1 MLLFFFVICSGLA
14 GISFGVTCLQDPD
27 TCWILKMGRIIN
39 DSRTIPKEDPFSFN
53 TKKEDGKPH
62 VFYQWLTESAFEQ
75 AYRIGWYLS
84 PQTIGG
90 YSVKELLAMPPEE
103 RSKSSLFRLDN
114 DSALK
119 GPMLLGAFL
128 CAGAFLVFPMMIFL
142 TAPARPAWILI
153 LILVAAQ
160 ASSFHFYL
168 RPELFSAFMFGLELL
183 VLHRI
188 RLKMLHDPNA
198 SISWFSVISICA
210 IMLLWC
216 NLHCGFVLG
225 LIVLFLFAS
234 TQTLLLTNK
243 NSRLRVWFIFGLGAL
258 STAANPWGFELW
270 GYLFK
275 LFTSP
280 VGAKVEELQP
290 LSLSELFGFTYG
302 LYFVFALVTLGILTY
317 IIYKL
322 RDKKAFP
329 ALLFSCVA
337 VAMVF
342 VMGIGARRLIPFAC
356 ILSVCELPV
365 LLSIFNELRQS
376 VENKE
381 SNSAA
386 MAFRAKIVAPVMALL
401 VFTATLLGANYESGL
416 FKLQLPQSSYGFP
429 APYEAIRYL
438 QFANNDAQEFEK
450 IRGNVLNDPQFGD
463 MIIWHVWGYKP
474 IKVFIDTRFDIY
486 QDRIIFDFLTMANC
500 QAGYEK
506 LLDQYKIA
514 WIFLP
519 PHTQLAQF
527 ALAHPEKWSIIYK
540 DDTAIIS
547 RRLP

>member
-1 MLLFFFVICSGLA
+1 MLLFVFVICSYLA

-27 TCWILKMGRIIN
+27 TCWILKTGEMICKTR
-39 DSRTIPKEDPFSFN
+39 SIPKKDPFSYN

-62 VFYQWLTESAFEQ
+62 VFYQWLSEAAYFEAYKKAYIAMHFWSGTNKITEAPPEARKKTLSAF
-75 AYRIGWYLS
+75 
-84 PQTIGG
+84 
-90 YSVKELLAMPPEE
+90 
-103 RSKSSLFRLDN
+103 LDN
-114 DSALK
+114 NENLK

-128 CAGAFLVFPMMIFL
+128 CAGAFLAFPLIIFL
-142 TAPARPAWILI
+142 TAPARPVWILI

-183 VLHRI
+183 VMQNL
-188 RLKMLHDPNA
+188 RLKILHDRNA
-198 SISWFSVISICA
+198 SISWLSVIAICA

-225 LIVLFLFAS
+225 LIVLSLFAI
-234 TQTLLLTNK
+234 TQTLVLEDKVSKLK
-243 NSRLRVWFIFGLGAL
+243 VWLMLGLGTL
-258 STAANPWGFELW
+258 STAVNPWGFELW
-270 GYLFK
+270 VYLFK

-290 LSLSELFGFTYG
+290 LSFTELFGFTYG
-302 LYFVFALVTLGILTY
+302 LYFIFALVTLGILAV

-322 RDKKAFP
+322 RNQKVFP
-329 ALLFSCVA
+329 ALIFSCVV
-337 VAMVF
+337 VAMVL

-356 ILSVCELPV
+356 ILAVCEFPV
-365 LLSIFNELRQS
+365 LLSIFQTIRQNQA
-376 VENKE
+376 EPE
-381 SNSAA
+381 SNSADTA
-386 MAFRAKIVAPVMALL
+386 LRHQLFAPAAALM
-401 VFTATLLGANYESGL
+401 VFIATIFGTWWESGL
-416 FKLQLPQSSYGFP
+416 FKLQLPQSSYGFS

-438 QFANNDAQEFEK
+438 EYANEDTKELEK

-463 MIIWHVWGYKP
+463 MIIWYLCCYAP
-474 IKVFIDTRFDIY
+474 TKVFIDTRFDIY
-486 QDRIIFDFLTMANC
+486 PDKVVFDFLTMANC
-500 QAGYEK
+500 QPGYEK

-527 ALAHPEKWSIIYK
+527 SLAHPEKWTISYK
-540 DDTAIIS
+540 DDTAIIA

>member
-1 MLLFFFVICSGLA
+1 MLLFVFVICSYLA

-27 TCWILKMGRIIN
+27 TCWILKTGEMICKTR
-39 DSRTIPKEDPFSFN
+39 SIPKEDPFSYN

-62 VFYQWLTESAFEQ
+62 VFYQWLSEVAFYQ
-75 AYRIGWYLS
+75 AYEAAIIPKLFASESEIGKGIRTTVSYVYNNRNL
-84 PQTIGG
+84 
-90 YSVKELLAMPPEE
+90 E
-103 RSKSSLFRLDN
+103 
-114 DSALK
+114 

-128 CAGAFLVFPMMIFL
+128 CAGAFLAFPLIIFL
-142 TAPARPAWILI
+142 TAPARPVWILI

-168 RPELFSAFMFGLELL
+168 RPELFSAFMFGLELF
-183 VLHRI
+183 VLQRI
-188 RLKMLHDPNA
+188 RLKVLQDPNA
-198 SISWFSVISICA
+198 SISWSSVIAICT

-234 TQTLLLTNK
+234 TQTLLLQDK
-243 NSRLRVWFIFGLGAL
+243 NSRLKVWLMLSLSTL
-258 STAANPWGFELW
+258 STAVNPWGFELW
-270 GYLFK
+270 TYIYK

-280 VGAKVEELQP
+280 IGAKVEELQP
-290 LSLSELFGFTYG
+290 LQLSELFGFTYG
-302 LYFVFALVTLGILTY
+302 LYFIFALVTLAVSTV

-322 RDKKAFP
+322 RNQKAFP
-329 ALLFSCVA
+329 VLIFSSV
-337 VAMVF
+337 VVTMVF

-356 ILSVCELPV
+356 ILAVCELPV
-365 LLSIFNELRQS
+365 LLSIFHAIRQKNA
-376 VENKE
+376 NKE
-381 SNSAA
+381 SVSTDTALRHKLFAPAA
-386 MAFRAKIVAPVMALL
+386 ALMVL
-401 VFTATLLGANYESGL
+401 IATIFGTWWESGL

-429 APYEAIRYL
+429 APIEAIRYL
-438 QFANNDAQEFEK
+438 QFANEDTKEFEK

-463 MIIWHVWGYKP
+463 MIIWYLGCYAP
-474 IKVFIDTRFDIY
+474 AKVFIDTRFDIY
-486 QDRIIFDFLTMANC
+486 PDKVVFDFLTMANC
-500 QAGYEK
+500 QPGYEK

-527 ALAHPEKWSIIYK
+527 SLSHPEKWSVTYK
-540 DDTAIIS
+540 DDTAIIA